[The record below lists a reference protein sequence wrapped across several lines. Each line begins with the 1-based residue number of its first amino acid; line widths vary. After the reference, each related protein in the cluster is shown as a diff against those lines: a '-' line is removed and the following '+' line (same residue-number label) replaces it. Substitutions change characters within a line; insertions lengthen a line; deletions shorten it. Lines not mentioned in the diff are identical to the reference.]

1 VREDH
6 VFITQPQSESFQGQ
20 TTKSE
25 VNEMRMRH
33 ETTPTINTEMTIRR
47 MDLTDTDR
55 ASVASLAD
63 LDTRPQLD
71 GPVLGVE
78 VEGSLLAAISLET
91 GDVISDP
98 FSRTAELR
106 TLLETRAAQLRR
118 RNSKRGLRRGQRP
131 AVGGSP
137 AGTIISLPRW
147 G

>member
-1 VREDH
+1 MCSSRNRNPSR
-6 VFITQPQSESFQGQ
+6 FKGR

-25 VNEMRMRH
+25 VNEMRH
-33 ETTPTINTEMTIRR
+33 ETTSTINTEMTIRR

-63 LDTRPQLD
+63 LDTHPHLEA
-71 GPVLGVE
+71 PVLGVE

-118 RNSKRGLRRGQRP
+118 RGSKRGLRRGSRP

>member
-1 VREDH
+1 
-6 VFITQPQSESFQGQ
+6 VFITQPQFEPFQGQ

-25 VNEMRMRH
+25 VNEMRH

-47 MDLTDTDR
+47 MDLTETDR

-63 LDTRPQLD
+63 LDTRPHLD

-78 VEGSLLAAISLET
+78 VEGSLLAAVSLET
-91 GDVISDP
+91 GDLISDP

-118 RNSKRGLRRGQRP
+118 RNSKRGLRRGRRP